1 MDISPDASKTSAMEQ
16 PQAKDARDRV
26 IVIGAGMGGLASAI
40 RLAAAG
46 LAVTVLERAD
56 TPGGKARAL
65 PSAAGPVDTGPTVL
79 TMRHVFDALF
89 ALNGERIDDHLTLI
103 PQPILARHWWPGSDA
118 LDLKPDRA
126 ANAEAIRAFAGP
138 REAEAFLRFDALTES
153 LFRAFDL
160 PVMQAARPDLP
171 AIARAALSQPRLWPA
186 LRPGLTV
193 EGLLR
198 KHFRDPRLI
207 QLFAR
212 YATYVGGRPAQSPAV
227 LSLIWRAEARGVW
240 AVEGGMHHLAA
251 ALAALAER
259 MGVQFRYGTSATRI
273 TRQSGRV
280 TGVQIDGGRTLPCG
294 ACVFNGDPAALT
306 TGLLGDA
313 AQSALPA
320 RAAGPPSLS
329 ALVWAFAAT
338 PQGERAADLIHHNL
352 FFTDDPAGEFGPIGK
367 GQMPEAPT
375 LYLCAEDRARGPA
388 HSFANTLERFEII
401 LNAPAGLPARP
412 EDFTRC
418 RHMTFDH
425 LSRMGLTF
433 SPLPDSAGLTT
444 PAQLNRL
451 FPASQGAIYG
461 RSPEGTMAAF
471 QRPPA
476 RTALPGLYLAGGGAH
491 PGAGVP
497 MAALSA
503 MHAAAAI
510 MQDRISGSKSAPMVM
525 PGGISTVSRMTG
537 GARSR
542 S

>member
-1 MDISPDASKTSAMEQ
+1 MDISPGASKTSLMEK

-46 LAVTVLERAD
+46 LSVTVLERAGA
-56 TPGGKARAL
+56 PGGKARAL

-89 ALNGERIDDHLTLI
+89 ALNGERLDDHLTLI
-103 PQPILARHWWPGSDA
+103 PQPILARHWWPGSGP
-118 LDLKPDRA
+118 LDLTPDRD

-138 REAEAFLRFDALTES
+138 DEAAAFLRFDALTES
-153 LFRAFDL
+153 LYRAFDA

-193 EGLLR
+193 EGLLKR
-198 KHFRDPRLI
+198 HFRDPRLI

-212 YATYVGGRPAQSPAV
+212 YATYVGGRPAHAPAV

-240 AVEGGMHHLAA
+240 AVQGGMHHLAA

-306 TGLLGDA
+306 KGLLGDA

-320 RAAGPPSLS
+320 GAAGPPSLS
-329 ALVWAFAAT
+329 ALVWAFAAM
-338 PQGERAADLIHHNL
+338 PQGPCAADLIHHNL
-352 FFTDDPAGEFGPIGK
+352 FFTDDPAREFGPIGK
-367 GQMPEAPT
+367 GQMPDAPT
-375 LYLCAEDRARGPA
+375 LYLCAEDRARSPA
-388 HSFANTLERFEII
+388 PAKTLERFEII

-425 LSRMGLTF
+425 LSSMGLTF
-433 SPLPDSAGLTT
+433 SPLPDPQALTT
-444 PAQLNRL
+444 PAALDRL

-510 MQDRISGSKSAPMVM
+510 LQDRISGSRSAPTAM
-525 PGGISTVSRMTG
+525 PGGISMASRMTG